1 MTPLG
6 RALLAPAFA
15 TLALSQTACSDG
27 AATGGA
33 NPSASPSGA
42 AAAEV
47 APLEVGDAAP
57 DVTLTLANGKK
68 VELKSLQGKQVLVYF
83 YPKDDTTGCTIEAKG
98 LRDVHGDLQAAGV
111 EVYGVSMQGAES
123 HDAFASKYS
132 LPFSLVVD
140 TSGDIARAF
149 HVPIKGEY
157 ASRQSFL
164 VGKDGKIAKVWL
176 DVKPADHAAEV
187 LAAAKS

>member
-1 MTPLG
+1 MTPLC

-15 TLALSQTACSDG
+15 TFALAAPGCGNAADPGG
-27 AATGGA
+27 AA
-33 NPSASPSGA
+33 PSAAPSA
-42 AAAEV
+42 AAV
-47 APLEVGDAAP
+47 APLKVGDAAP
-57 DVTLTLANGKK
+57 DVTFTLANGKK
-68 VELKSLQGKQVLVYF
+68 VELASLKGKQVLVYF

-98 LRDVHGDLQAAGV
+98 IRDAHGDLQAAGV

-140 TSGDIARAF
+140 TNGDVARAF
-149 HVPIKGEY
+149 HVPVKGEH
-157 ASRQSFL
+157 AARQSFL
-164 VGKDGKIAKVWL
+164 VGKDGKISKVWL
-176 DVKPADHAAEV
+176 DVKPDGHAAEV